1 MVNGKM
7 SAATFTGLSQGPSG
21 STDLACLEAST
32 TEMSLMQTAAK
43 LFEERDRLAHATQE
57 IDNAIRVACRAYGDA
72 NRVWGVS
79 PDMLRRELRMK
90 GLA

>member
-1 MVNGKM
+1 M
-7 SAATFTGLSQGPSG
+7 
-21 STDLACLEAST
+21 E
-32 TEMSLMQTAAK
+32 TAAK
-43 LFEERDRLAHATQE
+43 LFEERDRLARSMHQV
-57 IDNAIRVACRAYGDA
+57 DDAIRMACRAYGDE

>member
-1 MVNGKM
+1 
-7 SAATFTGLSQGPSG
+7 
-21 STDLACLEAST
+21 
-32 TEMSLMQTAAK
+32 MQTAAK
-43 LFEERDRLAHATQE
+43 LFEERDRLAHEMQE